1 MPTQAITIPAA
12 QLKRRKRI
20 LESKLRELAGSYD
33 REDLRIEY
41 LADPLDRV
49 RSNADREVA
58 VQRLD
63 HQTRLVHDI
72 QAALIS
78 IDEGD
83 YGVCERCE
91 GLIALNR
98 LDTVPWARLCVRCQS
113 AVEVAGHDGTPAFE
127 TAA

>member
-1 MPTQAITIPAA
+1 MPTHATTITAP
-12 QLKRRKRI
+12 QLNRRKRS
-20 LESKLRELAGSYD
+20 LESKLRELGGSHD

-49 RSNADREVA
+49 RSNADRDVA

-72 QAALIS
+72 QSALVK
-78 IDEGD
+78 IDQGA
-83 YGVCERCE
+83 YGICERCE
-91 GLIALNR
+91 GLIPSKR

-113 AVEVAGHDGTPAFE
+113 AVEVVGHHGAPAFE